1 MYELNEVIGIDRRF
15 QNSVN
20 LSMDLNNQKKI
31 DSYIPTRSAKSILNW
46 YQKSIEQN
54 TDNAT
59 ILIGPYGK
67 GKSHLLLVLS
77 DQLRKRE
84 KPFLPVIVS
93 GTYEDLNQAFLMG
106 ILDALKRE
114 DLSDLAPESYY
125 SKAIDTIELWKK
137 QYPMAYEIFL
147 QEITVFG
154 YQEKDYH
161 KQLER
166 LNEKV
171 LRNFRKIYPKITNGS
186 EFQPILEL

>member
-67 GKSHLLLVLS
+67 GKSHLLLVLL

-93 GTYEDLNQAFLMG
+93 GTYEGDPRC
-106 ILDALKRE
+106 IK
-114 DLSDLAPESYY
+114 
-125 SKAIDTIELWKK
+125 T
-137 QYPMAYEIFL
+137 
-147 QEITVFG
+147 
-154 YQEKDYH
+154 
-161 KQLER
+161 
-166 LNEKV
+166 
-171 LRNFRKIYPKITNGS
+171 
-186 EFQPILEL
+186 